1 MAPPVSLEAFQL
13 TWTDDEEVAV
23 AVTLAGVE
31 GLAVMLLG
39 VYVWMSKD

>member
-1 MAPPVSLEAFQL
+1 MAPPVSVEAFQL

-31 GLAVMLLG
+31 GVAVTVVG
-39 VYVWMSKD
+39 V